1 MLAAGGGSTVELR
14 IPWALLTY
22 ADPSSHLVDVA
33 HPDGSVTAAHAGP
46 IGLAVAPAGRP
57 AIAARSYAWAGWN
70 RVRWHER
77 RKAGWRTVARA
88 FAAAAR

>member
-1 MLAAGGGSTVELR
+1 
-14 IPWALLTY
+14 
-22 ADPSSHLVDVA
+22 VA
-33 HPDGSVTAAHAGP
+33 TAHAGP
-46 IGLAVAPAGRP
+46 IGLAVAPAGHP
-57 AIAARSYAWAGWN
+57 AIVARSYAWAGWN

>member
-1 MLAAGGGSTVELR
+1 
-14 IPWALLTY
+14 
-22 ADPSSHLVDVA
+22 
-33 HPDGSVTAAHAGP
+33 VTTAHAGP
-46 IGLAVAPAGRP
+46 IGLAVAPAGHP
-57 AIAARSYAWAGWN
+57 AIVARSYAWAGWN